1 MSRRTRGEGSIFQ
14 RKDKRW
20 TAQFYINGEKKTK
33 TYRTQA
39 EAKEKLLEVKN
50 ALRQGNYCD
59 PHGMTLGEWF
69 DEWLENYARPSI
81 KLSTYISY
89 ETYVRAHIKPAI
101 GQVKMKDLNVELL
114 QHFITGKSR
123 SGRADNRKG
132 GLSAKTIKNIL
143 IMLHE
148 ALKQAVENGL
158 IPRNYA
164 EGVHPPKAEEKEMRV
179 LSREEQQALM
189 KVCRESGNPACFG
202 IIFALFTGVRIGE
215 LLGLRWNSVD
225 FANHIFSVKV
235 SLNRLKTF
243 DENSPTATT
252 LEPRTPKTK
261 NSKRSI
267 DIIDELYAD
276 LVEHKRQQ
284 DELAAEFP
292 GYNSKG
298 YVFVTAEGNRFDPRT
313 FQDLF
318 HREVKAAGIENAN
331 FHCLRHTFATRSIEN
346 GMDILVLSKV
356 LGHAKP
362 STTLNMYG
370 HVLTE
375 HKKDSMQ
382 KISSLYSAPISTV
395 KQQEQDKGLILSL

>member
-1 MSRRTRGEGSIFQ
+1 
-14 RKDKRW
+14 
-20 TAQFYINGEKKTK
+20 
-33 TYRTQA
+33 
-39 EAKEKLLEVKN
+39 
-50 ALRQGNYCD
+50 
-59 PHGMTLGEWF
+59 
-69 DEWLENYARPSI
+69 
-81 KLSTYISY
+81 
-89 ETYVRAHIKPAI
+89 
-101 GQVKMKDLNVELL
+101 
-114 QHFITGKSR
+114 
-123 SGRADNRKG
+123 
-132 GLSAKTIKNIL
+132 
-143 IMLHE
+143 
-148 ALKQAVENGL
+148 
-158 IPRNYA
+158 
-164 EGVHPPKAEEKEMRV
+164 
-179 LSREEQQALM
+179 M

-225 FANHIFSVKV
+225 FANHNFSVKV

-261 NSKRSI
+261 NSKRNI
-267 DIIDELYAD
+267 DIIDELYVD

-284 DELAAEFP
+284 DEITAEFP
-292 GYNSKG
+292 GYNPQS

-318 HREVKAAGIENAN
+318 HREVKAAEIKNAN

-382 KISSLYSAPISTV
+382 KISSLYSTPISTV
-395 KQQEQDKGLILSL
+395 KQQEQDKGLVLSL